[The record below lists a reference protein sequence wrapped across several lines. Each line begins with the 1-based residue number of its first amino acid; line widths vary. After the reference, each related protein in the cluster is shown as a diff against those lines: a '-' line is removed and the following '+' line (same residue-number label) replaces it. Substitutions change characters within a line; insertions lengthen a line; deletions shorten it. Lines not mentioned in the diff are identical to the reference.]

1 MMMLPMLQWESHPAM
16 QLIFDNPIKLVML
29 KMTMGAADHPQVVRT
44 VALGKCFW
52 LPKQFFGKFP

>member
-1 MMMLPMLQWESHPAM
+1 M

-29 KMTMGAADHPQVVRT
+29 KMTMGAADHPQVVLT

-52 LPKQFFGKFP
+52 LPKQFLWEVSIVGIAQ